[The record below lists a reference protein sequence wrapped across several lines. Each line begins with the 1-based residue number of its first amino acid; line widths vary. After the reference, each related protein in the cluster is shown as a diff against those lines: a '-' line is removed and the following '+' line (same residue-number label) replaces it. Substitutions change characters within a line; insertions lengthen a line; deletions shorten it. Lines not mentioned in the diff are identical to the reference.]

1 MFSSIRSKL
10 IGGFLGVSFLV
21 GAVSLIVGGRL
32 LYKAVLS
39 EATNRI
45 RLDLN
50 TAREIYHN
58 RIKGVEVVLDTT
70 SLGSGFRA
78 ELKTQDTA
86 ALVNRL
92 RQLARYAELDFAGIV
107 TKEGTTLCRIG
118 PHPIPTKKTQVPNLI
133 ANLARRQRVPI
144 SGTVVLSRKFLLAED
159 PRLADQAMIRVLP
172 TPRAAPRAEEEETAG
187 MALAAAIPVFEGTQL
202 MGMLYGGILLNRKF
216 SIVDQV
222 RDTVFQQEIYKGR
235 NIGTATIFFKDI
247 RISTNVFAPGKER
260 AIGTR
265 VSEEVRKEVLEA
277 GGKWTGRAFVVSDWY
292 ITSYEPITDIFGERV
307 GMLYVG
313 VLEAKYDDI
322 RRKALSVFVLLIIA
336 GIALAIG
343 LGYFLESVILRPV
356 HRLIKASTEVS
367 QGNFSPN
374 LGPIPKSE
382 IGVLQRTFAD
392 MLTSLQER
400 DRRLKAESEI
410 KLLQSEKQASIGR
423 LAAGVAHEINNPL
436 TGVLTFTHMLL
447 QRKDIKEDM
456 RSDLET
462 IAQQTER
469 VRKIVKNLLDFSR
482 QTALNPELTD
492 INYLV
497 ESVVSMMKNQA
508 LVKGIDLQCNL
519 DEGLPLI
526 TLDANQ
532 IQSVLFNLLLNA
544 LDATEQDDTIAVTT
558 GIGISGNAA
567 DPQGVE
573 ITIRDTGCG
582 ISGEHID
589 KLFDPFFSTKDVG
602 QGTGLG
608 LAISYGIVQHH
619 GGTIW
624 VQSEVGKGS
633 TFTVW
638 LPLGGVSGERKDTH
652 R

>member
-32 LYKAVLS
+32 LYTAVLN

-92 RQLARYAELDFAGIV
+92 KQLASYAELDFVGIV

-118 PHPIPTKKTQVPNLI
+118 PHPIPTKKTQVPNPI
-133 ANLARRQRVPI
+133 ANLALRRRVPI
-144 SGTVVLSRKFLLAED
+144 SGTVVVSRKFLLAEN
-159 PRLADQAMIRVLP
+159 PSLANQAMIRVLP
-172 TPRAAPRAEEEETAG
+172 TPRAAPRAEEEETSG
-187 MALAAAIPVFEGTQL
+187 MALAAAIPVLEGRQL
-202 MGMLYGGILLNRKF
+202 IGILYGGILLNRNF

-247 RISTNVFAPGKER
+247 RISTNVLSPGKER

-265 VSEEVRKEVLEA
+265 ISEEVGEQVLQA
-277 GGKWTGRAFVVSDWY
+277 GEKWTGRAFVVSDWY
-292 ITSYEPITDIFGERV
+292 ITAYEPITDIFGERV

-313 VLEAKYDDI
+313 VLEAKYADI
-322 RRKALSVFVLLIIA
+322 RRKALSVFVLLTIA
-336 GIALAIG
+336 SIALAIG

-374 LGPIPKSE
+374 VGAISSSE
-382 IGVLQRTFAD
+382 IGVLQKTFAD
-392 MLTSLQER
+392 MLTSIQER
-400 DRRLKAESEI
+400 DRRIKAESEL
-410 KLLQSEKQASIGR
+410 KLVRSEKQASIGR

-436 TGVLTFTHMLL
+436 TGILTFTHMLL
-447 QRKDIKEDM
+447 QRKDIGGEIH
-456 RSDLET
+456 SDLET

-469 VRKIVKNLLDFSR
+469 VRRIVKNLLDFSR
-482 QTALNPELTD
+482 QTELITASTD
-492 INYLV
+492 INQLV
-497 ESVVSMMKNQA
+497 ESATSMMRNQA
-508 LVKGIDLQCNL
+508 LVKGVNVQCEL
-519 DEGLPLI
+519 DERLPLL

-532 IQSVLFNLLLNA
+532 MQGVVLNLLLNA
-544 LDATEQDDTIAVTT
+544 LDASQQGDTIMVTT
-558 GIGISGNAA
+558 AGGVATNAA
-567 DPQGVE
+567 DRKGVE
-573 ITIRDTGCG
+573 ITVRDTGSG
-582 ISGEHID
+582 ISPQHID
-589 KLFDPFFSTKDVG
+589 KLFDPFFSTKEVG

-608 LAISYGIVQHH
+608 LSVSYGIVQRH
-619 GGTIW
+619 GGTIR
-624 VQSEVGKGS
+624 VHSEVGKGS
-633 TFTVW
+633 AFTVW
-638 LPLGGVSGERKDTH
+638 LPIEGESVERKGTD

>member
-39 EATNRI
+39 EATNRV

-70 SLGSGFRA
+70 SLGSGFRDD
-78 ELKTQDTA
+78 LKIQDTS

-92 RQLARYAELDFAGIV
+92 RRLARYGELDFAGIV
-107 TKEGTTLCRIG
+107 MKEGTTLCRIG
-118 PHPIPTKKTQVPNLI
+118 PHPIPTKKTQVPNPI
-133 ANLARRQRVPI
+133 ANLARRQLVPI
-144 SGTVVLSRKFLLAED
+144 SGTVVLSKEFLLAEN
-159 PRLADQAMIRVLP
+159 PRLADQAMIRGLP
-172 TPRAAPRAEEEETAG
+172 TPRAAPRAEEEQTAG
-187 MALAAAIPVFEGTQL
+187 MALAAAIPVLEGRQL
-202 MGMLYGGILLNRKF
+202 IGILYGGILLNRNF

-235 NIGTATIFFKDI
+235 NIGTATIFFNDT
-247 RISTNVFAPGKER
+247 RISTNVLTPGKER

-265 VSEEVRKEVLEA
+265 ASKEVGKQVLQA
-277 GGKWTGRAFVVSDWY
+277 GLKWTGRAFVVSDWY
-292 ITSYEPITDIFGERV
+292 ITAYEPIVDIFGDRV

-313 VLEAKYDDI
+313 VLEAKYVDI
-322 RRKALSVFVLLIIA
+322 RNKALSVFILLTIA

-343 LGYFLESVILRPV
+343 LGYFLQSIILQPV
-356 HRLIKASTEVS
+356 YRLIAAGNEVS
-367 QGNFSPN
+367 HGNFSPSV
-374 LGPIPKSE
+374 GPISTSE
-382 IGVLQRTFAD
+382 IGVLQKTFVD
-392 MLTSLQER
+392 MFTSLQER

-447 QRKDIKEDM
+447 QRKDIGGEM

-482 QTALNPELTD
+482 QTALNPEPTD
-492 INYLV
+492 INHLV

-508 LVKGIDLQCNL
+508 LVKGVTLQCNL
-519 DEGLPLI
+519 DQGLPLL

-532 IQSVLFNLLLNA
+532 IQSVLLNLLLNA
-544 LDATEQDDTIAVTT
+544 LDATKQEDTIEVAT
-558 GIGISGNAA
+558 GIGISAEDA
-567 DPQGVE
+567 DRKGVE
-573 ITIRDTGCG
+573 ITVRDTGCG
-582 ISGEHID
+582 IPAEHLD
-589 KLFDPFFSTKDVG
+589 KLFDPFFSTKEVG

-608 LAISYGIVQHH
+608 LAISYGIVQRH
-619 GGTIW
+619 GGAIR
-624 VQSEVGKGS
+624 VQSEVNKGS
-633 TFTVW
+633 AFTVW
-638 LPLGGVSGERKDTH
+638 LPLEGASGERKDTD

>member
-39 EATNRI
+39 EATNRV

-70 SLGSGFRA
+70 SLGSGFRDD
-78 ELKTQDTA
+78 LKIQDTS

-92 RQLARYAELDFAGIV
+92 RRLARYGELDFAGIV

-118 PHPIPTKKTQVPNLI
+118 PHPIPTKKTQVPNPI
-133 ANLARRQRVPI
+133 ANLARRQLVPI
-144 SGTVVLSRKFLLAED
+144 SGTVVLSKEFLLAEN
-159 PRLADQAMIRVLP
+159 PRLADQAMIRGLP
-172 TPRAAPRAEEEETAG
+172 TPRAAPRAEEEQTAG
-187 MALAAAIPVFEGTQL
+187 MALAAAIPVLEGRQL
-202 MGMLYGGILLNRKF
+202 IGILYGGILLNRNF

-235 NIGTATIFFKDI
+235 NIGTATIFFNDT
-247 RISTNVFAPGKER
+247 RISTNVLTPGKER

-265 VSEEVRKEVLEA
+265 ASKEVGKQVLQA
-277 GGKWTGRAFVVSDWY
+277 GLKWTGRAFVVSDWY
-292 ITSYEPITDIFGERV
+292 ITAYEPIVDIFGDRV

-313 VLEAKYDDI
+313 VLEAKYVDI
-322 RRKALSVFVLLIIA
+322 RNKALSVFILLTIA

-343 LGYFLESVILRPV
+343 LGYFLQSIILQPV
-356 HRLIKASTEVS
+356 YRLIAAGNEVS
-367 QGNFSPN
+367 HGNFSPSV
-374 LGPIPKSE
+374 GPISTSE
-382 IGVLQRTFAD
+382 IGVLQKTFVD
-392 MLTSLQER
+392 MFTSLQER

-447 QRKDIKEDM
+447 QRKDIGGEM

-482 QTALNPELTD
+482 QTALNPEPTD
-492 INYLV
+492 INHLV

-508 LVKGIDLQCNL
+508 LVKGVTLQCNL
-519 DEGLPLI
+519 DQGLPLL

-532 IQSVLFNLLLNA
+532 IQSVLLNLLLNA
-544 LDATEQDDTIAVTT
+544 LDATKQEDTIEVAT
-558 GIGISGNAA
+558 GIGISAEDA
-567 DPQGVE
+567 DRKGVE
-573 ITIRDTGCG
+573 ITVRDTGCG
-582 ISGEHID
+582 IPAEHLD
-589 KLFDPFFSTKDVG
+589 KLFDPFFSTKEVG

-608 LAISYGIVQHH
+608 LAISYGIVQRH
-619 GGTIW
+619 GGAIR
-624 VQSEVGKGS
+624 VQSEVNKGS
-633 TFTVW
+633 AFTVW
-638 LPLGGVSGERKDTH
+638 LPLEGASGERKDTD

>member
-10 IGGFLGVSFLV
+10 IGGFLGVCFLV

-78 ELKTQDTA
+78 ELKTQDTS

-92 RQLARYAELDFAGIV
+92 KQLARYAELDFAGIV
-107 TKEGTTLCRIG
+107 TREGTTLCRIG
-118 PHPIPTKKTQVPNLI
+118 PHPIPTKKTQVPNPI
-133 ANLARRQRVPI
+133 ANLALRQWVPI
-144 SGTVVLSRKFLLAED
+144 SGTVVLSRKFLLAEN

-187 MALAAAIPVFEGTQL
+187 MALAAAIPVLEGRQL
-202 MGMLYGGILLNRKF
+202 IGILYGGILLNRNF

-247 RISTNVFAPGKER
+247 RISTNVLAPGKER

-265 VSEEVRKEVLEA
+265 ISEEVGEQVLQA
-277 GGKWTGRAFVVSDWY
+277 GEKWTGRAFVVSDWY
-292 ITSYEPITDIFGERV
+292 ITAYEPITDIFGERV

-313 VLEAKYDDI
+313 VLEEKYADI
-322 RRKALSVFVLLIIA
+322 RRKALSVFILLTIA

-356 HRLIKASTEVS
+356 HRLIAASNEVS
-367 QGNFSPN
+367 RGNFSPTV
-374 LGPIPKSE
+374 GPISTSE
-382 IGVLQRTFAD
+382 IGVLQKTFAD
-392 MLTSLQER
+392 MITSLQER
-400 DRRLKAESEI
+400 DRRLRAESEI
-410 KLLQSEKQASIGR
+410 KLLQSEKQASVGR

-436 TGVLTFTHMLL
+436 TGVLTFSHMLL
-447 QRKDIKEDM
+447 QRKDIKEDI

-482 QTALNPELTD
+482 QTELNPELTD
-492 INYLV
+492 INQLV
-497 ESVVSMMKNQA
+497 ESVVSMMRNQA

-519 DEGLPLI
+519 DEGLPLL

-544 LDATEQDDTIAVTT
+544 LDATKQDETIVVTT

-573 ITIRDTGCG
+573 ITVRDTGCG
-582 ISGEHID
+582 ISAEHLD
-589 KLFDPFFSTKDVG
+589 KLFDPFFTTKEVG
-602 QGTGLG
+602 RGTGLG
-608 LAISYGIVQHH
+608 LAVSYGIVQRH

-638 LPLGGVSGERKDTH
+638 LPLGGASSERKDTY

>member
-10 IGGFLGVSFLV
+10 IGGFLGVCFLV
-21 GAVSLIVGGRL
+21 GAVSLVVGGRL
-32 LYKAVLS
+32 LYKAVLN

-78 ELKTQDTA
+78 ELKMQDTS
-86 ALVNRL
+86 ALVDRL
-92 RQLARYAELDFAGIV
+92 KQLARYAELDFVGIV

-118 PHPIPTKKTQVPNLI
+118 PHPIPTKKTQVPNPI
-133 ANLARRQRVPI
+133 ANLARRRRVPI
-144 SGTVVLSRKFLLAED
+144 SGTVVLSRKFLLAEN
-159 PRLADQAMIRVLP
+159 PRLAEKAMIRVLP

-187 MALAAAIPVFEGTQL
+187 MALAAAIPVLEGTQL
-202 MGMLYGGILLNRKF
+202 IGILYGGILLNRNF

-247 RISTNVFAPGKER
+247 RVSTNVLAPGKER

-265 VSEEVRKEVLEA
+265 ISEEVGEQVLQA
-277 GGKWTGRAFVVSDWY
+277 GEKWTGRAFVVSDWY
-292 ITSYEPITDIFGERV
+292 ITAYEPITDIFGERV

-313 VLEAKYDDI
+313 VLEEKYADI
-322 RRKALSVFVLLIIA
+322 RRKALSVFILLTIA

-367 QGNFSPN
+367 QGNFSPTV
-374 LGPIPKSE
+374 GPISTSE
-382 IGVLQRTFAD
+382 IGVLQKTFAD
-392 MLTSLQER
+392 MITSLQER
-400 DRRLKAESEI
+400 DRRLRAESEI
-410 KLLQSEKQASIGR
+410 KLLQSEKQASVGR

-436 TGVLTFTHMLL
+436 TGVLTFSHMLL
-447 QRKDIKEDM
+447 QRKDIGGEI
-456 RSDLET
+456 RTDLET

-482 QTALNPELTD
+482 QTELNPELTD
-492 INYLV
+492 INHLV

-508 LVKGIDLQCNL
+508 LVKGIDLQCNP
-519 DEGLPLI
+519 DEGLPLL

-544 LDATEQDDTIAVTT
+544 LDATKQDETIVVTT

-573 ITIRDTGCG
+573 ITVRDTGCG
-582 ISGEHID
+582 ISAEHLD
-589 KLFDPFFSTKDVG
+589 KLFDPFFTTKEVG
-602 QGTGLG
+602 RGTGLG
-608 LAISYGIVQHH
+608 LAVSYGIVQRH

-638 LPLGGVSGERKDTH
+638 LPLGGASSERKDTY